1 MVGEAVLCARGGAST
16 IQFIPW
22 WANSDLGRGWVPELL
37 AMAGRKTAT
46 HRCHQR
52 RDWRRRAARV
62 SPPDEMRN
70 IGLLALQRN
79 PTNRCSKHPAHLCE
93 WSDRPDQAVQHTS
106 PQAAASCT
114 MTLALYYLLL
124 TSIYR
129 TTYLCL
135 WLPKHEPCQFQW
147 RSNVNSSAREVLHDY
162 QQ

>member
-1 MVGEAVLCARGGAST
+1 MVGGAVLCARGGAST

-37 AMAGRKTAT
+37 AMAGPKDSDP
-46 HRCHQR
+46 QMSS
-52 RDWRRRAARV
+52 AARLASTGSAREPSGRDAQHWLVGVTKKPDKQNTLRTCV
-62 SPPDEMRN
+62 S
-70 IGLLALQRN
+70 G
-79 PTNRCSKHPAHLCE
+79 
-93 WSDRPDQAVQHTS
+93 SDRPDQAVQHTS

-147 RSNVNSSAREVLHDY
+147 RSNVNSSAREVLA
-162 QQ
+162 